1 MIDDTRRAERGGPE
15 APGQVTG
22 PGWTAALV
30 AKMMGNGQMRFQVEN
45 KLHLQ
50 HAYRDATYVL
60 GNELEADALAH
71 ELRSIYVA
79 LDYAICREC
88 SLARAAGGCGGC
100 TKHFLLEALAELAD
114 SLDGK
119 CTAYLVQGVDIGLQ
133 LELDQRVNRAKST
146 RAVEQRRKRKRKAR
160 AAIAS
165 GAGLNV
171 VKSLWTSSSGK
182 ERNGDG
188 VLGRP

>member
-79 LDYAICREC
+79 LDYTICREC
-88 SLARAAGGCGGC
+88 SLAQTAGGCGGC

-133 LELDQRVNRAKST
+133 LELDQRVSRVKPP
-146 RAVEQRRKRKRKAR
+146 RAVERRRKRKRTVR
-160 AAIAS
+160 GAIAS
-165 GAGLNV
+165 AASLDA
-171 VKSLWTSSSGK
+171 VKSAQTDLPSKGRK
-182 ERNGDG
+182 ADG
-188 VLGRP
+188 VLLRP

>member
-1 MIDDTRRAERGGPE
+1 MIPTTLHLADTAPPAGGQSQLDRYIYNHKE
-15 APGQVTG
+15 EGE
-22 PGWTAALV
+22 
-30 AKMMGNGQMRFQVEN
+30 NGQMSSHLEN

-50 HAYRDATYVL
+50 YAYRDATYVL

-88 SLARAAGGCGGC
+88 SLAQTAGGCGGC

-114 SLDGK
+114 LLDGK
-119 CTAYLVQGVDIGLQ
+119 CTSYLVQGVDIGLQ
-133 LELDQRVNRAKST
+133 LELDQRVSRVKPP
-146 RAVEQRRKRKRKAR
+146 RAVERRRKRKRTAR

-171 VKSLWTSSSGK
+171 VKSAWTSSSGK
-182 ERNGDG
+182 ERNADG